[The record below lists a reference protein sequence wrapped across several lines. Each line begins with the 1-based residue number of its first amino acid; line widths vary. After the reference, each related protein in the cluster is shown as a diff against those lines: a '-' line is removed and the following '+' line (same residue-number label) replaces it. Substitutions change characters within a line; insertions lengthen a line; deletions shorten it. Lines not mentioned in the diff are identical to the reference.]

1 MRDVYSKAEF
11 CIAATD
17 AESGNVGL
25 FFDRDVE
32 QLTPVIVEATWS
44 NKDDT
49 SDSSKWPR
57 PGSYLFGFYE
67 IHPRKAIDLA
77 PLNGRAWVTQERFLS
92 PRILHFTKDLLF
104 WECHTCLANENDP
117 LASLTRFVG
126 ELNILKK
133 ILNNSKTPESSVRPL
148 QDIIVHNTS
157 NDTKHTNPR
166 QIYGAWNQFLHLYTA
181 CGITKESDILV
192 ALAGVADEV
201 GHATNDCLVAGLWKK
216 RFIEQ
221 LCWRVYGKTSR
232 PSIWRAPSW
241 SWASFSGAVRDV
253 PRYKRPHGMAAI
265 IASHISTKPSGE
277 VEQGSILLQCRL
289 IPATVN
295 KWVEYKTSHVCGTL
309 DRRILTSFTEA
320 LNFCDNELITI
331 QFDVKDDPCHNA
343 DQTVDIQLL
352 ALMKE
357 DKKEGD
363 DISLAVMG
371 ICVVN
376 SKNQDSAFER
386 VGHFEAW
393 YETAKPVLAAY
404 NQAPVQSILLV

>member
-77 PLNGRAWVTQERFLS
+77 PLNGRAWVTQE
-92 PRILHFTKDLLF
+92 H
-104 WECHTCLANENDP
+104 
-117 LASLTRFVG
+117 
-126 ELNILKK
+126 
-133 ILNNSKTPESSVRPL
+133 
-148 QDIIVHNTS
+148 
-157 NDTKHTNPR
+157 
-166 QIYGAWNQFLHLYTA
+166 
-181 CGITKESDILV
+181 
-192 ALAGVADEV
+192 
-201 GHATNDCLVAGLWKK
+201 
-216 RFIEQ
+216 
-221 LCWRVYGKTSR
+221 
-232 PSIWRAPSW
+232 
-241 SWASFSGAVRDV
+241 
-253 PRYKRPHGMAAI
+253 
-265 IASHISTKPSGE
+265 
-277 VEQGSILLQCRL
+277 
-289 IPATVN
+289 
-295 KWVEYKTSHVCGTL
+295 
-309 DRRILTSFTEA
+309 RRILTSFTEA